1 VRVTLSKSARADLRD
16 FRRRPIT
23 ADLIHAPE

>member
-1 VRVTLSKSARADLRD
+1 VRFTLSTSAGANLRD
-16 FRRRPIT
+16 YRRWLIT

>member
-16 FRRRPIT
+16 YRRWLIT
-23 ADLIHAPE
+23 ADLIHTPE